1 MAQHQ
6 DRGPVSVLCEVWE
19 VRRREFSADRQGPAP
34 SAIARSAIPVVAR
47 VKAMAA
53 QTGQR

>member
-1 MAQHQ
+1 
-6 DRGPVSVLCEVWE
+6 VLCEVWE

-34 SAIARSAIPVVAR
+34 SAIAGSAIPVVAR